1 MENLRKKLD
10 DFAKKSKEDNTP
22 LWEQIDE
29 IYGNPLIRAYFYGY
43 EGGLFRHAKTIYNV
57 PYKEQYQDFYDM
69 GYGDGVS
76 YRLMGEGFDE
86 F

>member
-1 MENLRKKLD
+1 MSVIETQ
-10 DFAKKSKEDNTP
+10 S
-22 LWEQIDE
+22 
-29 IYGNPLIRAYFYGY
+29 
-43 EGGLFRHAKTIYNV
+43 LFRHAKTIYNV

-76 YRLMGEGFDE
+76 DRLMGEGFDE